1 MNDGDVVV
9 HLIDDDQMFRR
20 ALAAM
25 LEAAGYAVKQ
35 YASAGEFLLQ
45 DAPRAPGCIIL
56 DLQLPGPSGLDLHE
70 ALAHR
75 CDSLP
80 VVFLSGYGDV
90 PTTAR
95 AMKAGAVDFLTK
107 PVQRDTML
115 AAVQAAVRRDVD
127 RRTKERQKRDV
138 QSRFTSLSAREAQ
151 IFWSIVD
158 GKVNKQIARDLN
170 IAERTV
176 KTYRAQVMSK
186 MRARS
191 VAELARMATELETV
205 DARSG
210 QAARA

>member
-25 LEAAGYAVKQ
+25 LEAAGYAVEQ

-56 DLQLPGPSGLDLHE
+56 DLQMPGPSGLELHE
-70 ALAHR
+70 ALAR
-75 CDSLP
+75 RRDSLP

-95 AMKAGAVDFLTK
+95 AMKTGAVDFLTK
-107 PVQRDTML
+107 PVQRDMML
-115 AAVQAAVRRDVD
+115 AAVQAAIRRDAN
-127 RRTKERQKRDV
+127 RRTKERQKREV

-176 KTYRAQVMSK
+176 KTYRAQMMLK

-191 VAELARMATELETV
+191 VAELARMATELEPD

>member
-25 LEAAGYAVKQ
+25 LEAAGYAVEQ

-56 DLQLPGPSGLDLHE
+56 DLQMPGPSGLELHE
-70 ALAHR
+70 ALAR
-75 CDSLP
+75 RRDSLP

-95 AMKAGAVDFLTK
+95 AMKTGAVDFLTK
-107 PVQRDTML
+107 PVQRDMML
-115 AAVQAAVRRDVD
+115 AAVQAAIRRDAN
-127 RRTKERQKRDV
+127 RRTKERQKREV

-176 KTYRAQVMSK
+176 KTYRAQMMSK

-191 VAELARMATELETV
+191 VAELARMATELEPD